1 MKKTLLLLTVLLASI
16 QVYADTWK
24 KVTTAE
30 ELTLDGEYVVAC
42 VDKNVVMS
50 ANIGS
55 NSYLPKIDVTIENN
69 EIITLPANT
78 AIITFEG
85 SALNSCKMRIA
96 LEDGT
101 SKGYYTTTGAKKMS
115 LGTTGTN
122 ASVTFSN
129 GDVKITFG
137 TYGQLY
143 YNSSSPRFVNYT
155 SSQTAVQLFKKTV
168 TEIPEVEPATPVVK
182 VNGVVM
188 ESEFEIEEGTEITV
202 SSENAVNLKES
213 GNEEALNN
221 PYIFAPEAGV
231 HSYEFVGINGAY
243 TSAALKFTV
252 TVKEPVVEHFYLVNA
267 TTSLN
272 EEDSY
277 ILVNIEK
284 ALAASTTIGNFAGTT
299 SINMAADNLSCNF
312 VNKDVLFFNLINNG
326 DSWSLL
332 TQNLGENNGYLC
344 SASSSNYLQ
353 VRDDINANAKASI
366 TISELNEAQ
375 IKFQS
380 GASSY
385 LRYNASSPR
394 FSCYNSSTSQQPV
407 YLFSNN
413 KLALAPVVVF
423 DEDAKTI
430 EVTVAEGCHIHYKHH
445 VEKGAANAAA
455 LAEEGWNTQETN
467 HYVFNVADE
476 SMFEQTTNT
485 GDNGHFTFRAYDP
498 ESQKFSAETVKV
510 LSHNAL
516 SGIVDIE
523 AEGNGEVEYFNLQGV
538 RVAEPANGL
547 YLRRSGNR
555 VEKVVVR

>member
-202 SSENAVNLKES
+202 SSENAVNLK
-213 GNEEALNN
+213 
-221 PYIFAPEAGV
+221 
-231 HSYEFVGINGAY
+231 
-243 TSAALKFTV
+243 
-252 TVKEPVVEHFYLVNA
+252 
-267 TTSLN
+267 
-272 EEDSY
+272 
-277 ILVNIEK
+277 
-284 ALAASTTIGNFAGTT
+284 
-299 SINMAADNLSCNF
+299 
-312 VNKDVLFFNLINNG
+312 
-326 DSWSLL
+326 
-332 TQNLGENNGYLC
+332 
-344 SASSSNYLQ
+344 
-353 VRDDINANAKASI
+353 
-366 TISELNEAQ
+366 
-375 IKFQS
+375 
-380 GASSY
+380 
-385 LRYNASSPR
+385 
-394 FSCYNSSTSQQPV
+394 
-407 YLFSNN
+407 
-413 KLALAPVVVF
+413 
-423 DEDAKTI
+423 
-430 EVTVAEGCHIHYKHH
+430 
-445 VEKGAANAAA
+445 
-455 LAEEGWNTQETN
+455 
-467 HYVFNVADE
+467 
-476 SMFEQTTNT
+476 
-485 GDNGHFTFRAYDP
+485 
-498 ESQKFSAETVKV
+498 
-510 LSHNAL
+510 
-516 SGIVDIE
+516 
-523 AEGNGEVEYFNLQGV
+523 
-538 RVAEPANGL
+538 
-547 YLRRSGNR
+547 
-555 VEKVVVR
+555 